1 METILFSWYNELRN
15 VKNIAVTAKMVKLK
29 ALEIT
34 KFNDFIASK
43 GWLEKFKKKYKLEL
57 NRTSQNNAEI

>member
-1 METILFSWYNELRN
+1 METILFSWYTELRN
-15 VKNIAVTAKMVKLK
+15 VKNIAITAKMVKLK

-34 KFNDFIASK
+34 KFSDFIASK

-57 NRTSQNNAEI
+57 NRTAQNNMEI

>member
-15 VKNIAVTAKMVKLK
+15 VKNIAITAKMVKLK

-34 KFNDFIASK
+34 KFSDFIASK

-57 NRTSQNNAEI
+57 NRTSQNNVEM